1 MLQISDPRLLDI
13 LNPRIKRV
21 ATVYSH
27 GQPPSQVKYWSARP
41 PDERIA
47 AVIATVSV
55 MTDIRLTLDML
66 EFVGYLNQYDVRYL
80 IVGGYALGFHG
91 YPRFTKD
98 LDIWIERS
106 ADNGQRL
113 AAAMTAFGITLSAA
127 EIAAFVNGGPIRIG
141 RPPNL
146 IDIIGAPD
154 GITFADCYER
164 RDATSFEGLQFS
176 VLGREDFI
184 RNKLASGRLQDLA
197 DVASLETPPAEDL

>member
-13 LNPRIKRV
+13 LNPRIIRV
-21 ATVYSH
+21 ATVYGSGH
-27 GQPPSQVKYWSARP
+27 PPPQIAYWRTRP

-55 MTDIRLTLDML
+55 MTDIQLTLDML
-66 EFVGYLNQYDVRYL
+66 EFVGYLNHHDVRYL

-91 YPRFTKD
+91 HPRFTKD
-98 LDIWIERS
+98 LEIWIERS
-106 ADNGQRL
+106 TDNGQKL
-113 AAAMTAFGITLSAA
+113 AKAMTAFGITLSAA
-127 EIAAFVNGGPIRIG
+127 EIAAFIHGGPIRIG
-141 RPPNL
+141 RPPDL

-164 RDATSFEGLQFS
+164 RETASFEGLQFN

-197 DVASLETPPAEDL
+197 DVASLEAPPTEDL